1 MPKRIHIGSMPFTT
15 TDATINTAFS
25 PFGTLVSLAVNRD
38 AFGNS
43 LGHADGEYTT
53 EAAAS
58 AAITGMNGATIDGHT
73 ISVEEGR

>member
-58 AAITGMNGATIDGHT
+58 AAIAAMHLSVLDGATIT
-73 ISVEEGR
+73 VEEGR